1 MKRGTRREDGAFS
14 PFQLKFKALRT
25 SGQKESPFPEF

>member
-1 MKRGTRREDGAFS
+1 MKRGIGRKNGAFS